1 MRVLCLLLLMS
12 VCALADRDSDRQ
24 AIRKSIGAFN
34 HDSERSSVLDPKA
47 DVPDLA
53 RCFRPESSQVYF
65 EVRSIRFVTDDVALV
80 DSTMAQYGT
89 MILNQRGRAFFVL
102 KREGADWKID
112 SLRMPEHC
120 LSVVPLRSG
129 Q

>member
-1 MRVLCLLLLMS
+1 MS

-24 AIRKSIGAFN
+24 AVRKAIAAFN
-34 HDSERSSVLDPKA
+34 HESERSAVLGRGA

-53 RCFRPESSQVYF
+53 RCFRPESSQLYF

-80 DSTMAQYGT
+80 DAATAQFGT
-89 MILNQRGRAFFVL
+89 MILNRRGRAFFIL

-120 LSVVPLRSG
+120 GTGLLAG
-129 Q
+129 AGE

>member
-1 MRVLCLLLLMS
+1 VLT
-12 VCALADRDSDRQ
+12 
-24 AIRKSIGAFN
+24 
-34 HDSERSSVLDPKA
+34 PKA

-65 EVRSIRFVTDDVALV
+65 EVRAIRFVTDDVALADTV
-80 DSTMAQYGT
+80 MTQYGT
-89 MILNQRGRAFFVL
+89 MILNRQGRAFFVL

-112 SLRMPEHC
+112 SLRMPENC
-120 LSVVPLRSG
+120 LAVVPLRPG

>member
-1 MRVLCLLLLMS
+1 MRVLCLVLLTC

-24 AIRKSIGAFN
+24 AIRKAIAVFN
-34 HDSERSSVLDPKA
+34 HESERNTVLAPGA

-65 EVRSIRFVTDDVALV
+65 EVRSIRFVTDDVALA
-80 DSTMAQYGT
+80 DTTMAQVGT
-89 MILNQRGRAFFVL
+89 MVLNRRGRAFFVL

-112 SLRMPEHC
+112 SLRMAEHC
-120 LSVVPLRSG
+120 LAVVPLRSG
-129 Q
+129 R